1 MTVYLKII
9 HCLVWQAGVLVSPL
23 SSLADSVHPRST
35 LAPPGKELDQLSL
48 EVKSPMAGGEV
59 EPLVEDLVNLP
70 LLSLPSNILQQVR
83 SLFH

>member
-48 EVKSPMAGGEV
+48 EVKSPLAGGEV
-59 EPLVEDLVNLP
+59 EPLVEALVNLP
-70 LLSLPSNILQQVR
+70 LISLPSNILQQVR

>member
-1 MTVYLKII
+1 MTVNLKII

-35 LAPPGKELDQLSL
+35 LAPPGKELDQLPL
-48 EVKSPMAGGEV
+48 EVKSPLAGGEV
-59 EPLVEDLVNLP
+59 EPLVKDLVNLP
-70 LLSLPSNILQQVR
+70 ILSLPSNILQQVR

>member
-35 LAPPGKELDQLSL
+35 LAPPGNELDQLSL
-48 EVKSPMAGGEV
+48 EVKSPLAGGEV
-59 EPLVEDLVNLP
+59 EPLVGALVNLTI
-70 LLSLPSNILQQVR
+70 LSLPSNIIQQVR

>member
-48 EVKSPMAGGEV
+48 EVKSMTGGEV
-59 EPLVEDLVNLP
+59 EPPVEALVNLP

>member
-48 EVKSPMAGGEV
+48 EVKSPLAGGEV
-59 EPLVEDLVNLP
+59 EPLVGALVDLP
-70 LLSLPSNILQQVR
+70 ILSLPSNILQQVR